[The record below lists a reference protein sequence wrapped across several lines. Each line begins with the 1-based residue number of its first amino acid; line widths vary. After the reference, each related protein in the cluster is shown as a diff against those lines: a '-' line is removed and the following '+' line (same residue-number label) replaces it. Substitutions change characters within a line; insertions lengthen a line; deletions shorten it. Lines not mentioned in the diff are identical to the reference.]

1 MPSESLE
8 QVDDVAALDR
18 RFVLTTAEVALLAGA
33 VTLTKPRNA
42 DDLLSEADFERDERL
57 PYWAD
62 IWPSSTAL
70 AGVVAALDGR
80 GKRCIELGCGL
91 GLVTIGA
98 MRAGFDVLATDY
110 YDDALLFARRNAR
123 AATGQEP
130 ATRMVDWRAFPSDLG
145 RFDLVLASDVLYERQ
160 YADLVAQ
167 AIVASL
173 KPGGVALIADPGRI
187 ALLAF
192 ISACEDRGCATGIRV
207 RVPWEEGTVKQ
218 TITIHEI
225 RMAGDA

>member
-1 MPSESLE
+1 
-8 QVDDVAALDR
+8 
-18 RFVLTTAEVALLAGA
+18 
-33 VTLTKPRNA
+33 
-42 DDLLSEADFERDERL
+42 
-57 PYWAD
+57 
-62 IWPSSTAL
+62 
-70 AGVVAALDGR
+70 
-80 GKRCIELGCGL
+80 
-91 GLVTIGA
+91 

>member
-1 MPSESLE
+1 MDTA
-8 QVDDVAALDR
+8 DDAAALDR
-18 RFVLTTAEVALLAGA
+18 RFVLTTADVALPGGT
-33 VTLTKPRNA
+33 VTLSKPRSA

-80 GKRCIELGCGL
+80 GKSCIELGCGL

-123 AATGQEP
+123 IATGHEP
-130 ATRMVDWRAFPSDLG
+130 ATRMVDWRAFPKDLG
-145 RFDLVLASDVLYERQ
+145 RFDLVVASDVLYERQ

-173 KPGGVALIADPGRI
+173 KPEGVALVADPGRI

-192 ISACEDRGCATGIRV
+192 ISACEDRGCVTGIQV

-225 RMAGDA
+225 RMAGTA